1 MTMDLKGA
9 TAIVTGSSR
18 GVGAACVELLA
29 SKGCNVV
36 INYSASQ
43 AEAEKV
49 AEACAAKGVETLL
62 VQGNVAEDADC
73 RRIADAAMEKWGRL
87 DALVNNAGTTK
98 FCAHENL
105 EGLTAADFQHIYGV
119 NVVGPFQMTRACVD
133 HMKAGGHGA
142 VVNVSSI
149 AGTLGVGS
157 SIAYVCS
164 KGALNMQAVA
174 LARVLGPEIAVNTVC
189 PGFIQ
194 GDWLRKGLGDA
205 RYEATQANYEGMVPL
220 QSSNTAMQVAEAIV
234 WLIEGAP
241 NVTGEIIQVD
251 SGMHLVRSAGIP
263 RNA

>member
-1 MTMDLKGA
+1 MSIDLKGA

-18 GVGAACVELLA
+18 GVGAACVERLA
-29 SKGCNVV
+29 RKGCNVV
-36 INYSASQ
+36 INYSASR
-43 AEAEKV
+43 AEAEQV
-49 AEACAAKGVETLL
+49 AKTCEAHGVETLL

-73 RRIADAAMEKWGRL
+73 RRIAAAAMEKWGRI

-105 EGLTAADFQHIYGV
+105 EGLSADDFLKIYAV
-119 NVVGPFQMTRACVD
+119 NTVGPFQMTRACAP
-133 HMKAGGHGA
+133 HMKAGGRGA

-164 KGALNMQAVA
+164 KGALNMQTVA

-194 GDWLRKGLGDA
+194 GEWLRKGLGDE
-205 RYEATQANYEGMVPL
+205 RYEATQRNYEAMVPL
-220 QSSNTAMQVAEAIV
+220 NSSNTAMDVAETIV

-241 NVTGEIIQVD
+241 NITGETIQID

-263 RNA
+263 RN